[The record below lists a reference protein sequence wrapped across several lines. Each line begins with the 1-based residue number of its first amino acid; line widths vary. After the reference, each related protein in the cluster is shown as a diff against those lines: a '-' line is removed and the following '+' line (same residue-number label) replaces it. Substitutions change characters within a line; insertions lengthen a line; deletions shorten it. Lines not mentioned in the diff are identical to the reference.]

1 MLYPAY
7 IRGVAYLQM
16 HEGRLAAAEFEKLLA
31 NRGLVGTSVT
41 GALSHVQLDRA
52 QRLMG
57 EEAAA
62 RKSYEDFLTLWK
74 DADPD
79 IPIYQQAKVE
89 YVSFGPDAVR
99 SVQRP
104 RTDSSTG
111 RFPQVAH
118 PKCALNRG

>member
-1 MLYPAY
+1 MADPDSFSVLYPAY

-41 GALSHVQLDRA
+41 GALSHVQLARA

-62 RKSYEDFLTLWK
+62 RKSYEDSSLCGRTRT
-74 DADPD
+74 
-79 IPIYQQAKVE
+79 PI
-89 YVSFGPDAVR
+89 FR
-99 SVQRP
+99 STSKPKP
-104 RTDSSTG
+104 RTSPWAG
-111 RFPQVAH
+111 RGEEH
-118 PKCALNRG
+118 PASAD